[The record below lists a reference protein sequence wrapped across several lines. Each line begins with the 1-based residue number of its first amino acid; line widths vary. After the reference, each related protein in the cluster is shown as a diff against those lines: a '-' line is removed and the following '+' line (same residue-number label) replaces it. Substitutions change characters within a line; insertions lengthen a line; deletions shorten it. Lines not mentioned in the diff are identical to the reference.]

1 MNKPSYLFDASS
13 IIRALKE
20 IKLPPLGEQ
29 TLQWFTVYEVI
40 NTFWKEAYLLH
51 TLDASEVDS
60 LVNAFSNL
68 IREMTML
75 EPRGLEQEIF
85 RMAISKRIT
94 VYDASY
100 VALAAEHGLTL
111 VTEDQKLSRSVS
123 DMVSVVSLDSLI

>member
-13 IIRALKE
+13 IVRALKE
-20 IKLPPLGEQ
+20 IKLFPLGGQ
-29 TLQWFTVYEVI
+29 ALQWLTVYEVI

-51 TLDASEVDS
+51 TLDASEVAS
-60 LVNAFSNL
+60 LVNAFSIL

-85 RMAISKRIT
+85 RIAISKRIT

-111 VTEDQKLSRSVS
+111 VTEDQKLSRGVS